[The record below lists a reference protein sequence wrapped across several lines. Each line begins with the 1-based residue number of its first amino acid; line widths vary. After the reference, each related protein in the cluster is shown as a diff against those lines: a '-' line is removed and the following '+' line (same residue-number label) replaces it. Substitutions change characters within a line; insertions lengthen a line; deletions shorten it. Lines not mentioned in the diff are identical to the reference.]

1 MLISLNVQYADS
13 FARKLLPDFGIGDL
27 LYFPRRRKHYAVTL
41 IGYRP
46 AQKEALMDMQVLRE
60 FVEFSKHLNFSAAA
74 RFLHM
79 SQSSLSK
86 HIADLEIPSC

>member
-1 MLISLNVQYADS
+1 
-13 FARKLLPDFGIGDL
+13 
-27 LYFPRRRKHYAVTL
+27 
-41 IGYRP
+41 
-46 AQKEALMDMQVLRE
+46 MDMQVLRE

-86 HIADLEIPSC
+86 HIADLEKEVGFPLVDRDGGVALTVAGKHFLTSVEDILYNYEQSV